1 MSENQPGAGRMSWRA
16 MAPGDLAD
24 VDGIAARLHPN
35 YPEDRRVF
43 AERLRLHPD
52 GCRVLLAA
60 GAGIAGYVLS
70 HPWQLGRPPAL
81 NVLIGSIPSPAST
94 YYIHDLALLP
104 EARGSGSA
112 TVIVEEL
119 IRHARALGLTS
130 LSLIAVNGSTQF
142 WERQGF
148 AVDKAAAATDPT
160 GSYGGDAN
168 LMILRLA

>member
-1 MSENQPGAGRMSWRA
+1 MSWRA

-24 VDGIAARLHPN
+24 VDGIAARVHPN
-35 YPEDRRVF
+35 YPEDQSVF
-43 AERLRLHPD
+43 AERLRLHPE
-52 GCRVLLAA
+52 GCRVLRGT

-70 HPWQLGRPPAL
+70 HPWYLGRPPSL
-81 NVLIGSIPSPAST
+81 NLLIGSIPPAAST

-130 LSLIAVNGSTQF
+130 LSLIAVNGSTPF

-148 AVDKAAAATDPT
+148 AVDETAAADPT
-160 GSYGGDAN
+160 GSYGSDAN